1 MYVTRYKQRYVLF
14 AWLAKTQEKIRD
26 VTSPGKT
33 KERRKCVEVKLLNTW
48 IECDTWLQGLRRQC
62 DGEGEECV
70 QVRGEKVFVK
80 KERERVS

>member
-1 MYVTRYKQRYVLF
+1 VLF
-14 AWLAKTQEKIRD
+14 AWLAETQEKTRD

-70 QVRGEKVFVK
+70 QASQRGESVCQ
-80 KERERVS
+80 ERERE